1 MKYIK
6 LSHDKLEKAIS
17 NAGMTEREFVK
28 KYYNKSTHGTL
39 EGIAGA
45 DFRISKLIKICNL
58 LNVDMENLFDSMDS
72 SGNIPRF
79 VGNNNNVNSTVI
91 RDDNTALRTENK
103 ALKLIIEEKD
113 KRISDLSKTLD
124 YLIKLN
130 QIGQNSDKSK

>member
-6 LSHDKLEKAIS
+6 LSHNKLEKAIS

-28 KYYNKSTHGTL
+28 KYYDKSTHGTL
-39 EGIAGA
+39 DGIVGA

-58 LNVDMENLFDSMDS
+58 LNVDMNNLFDSMDS
-72 SGNIPRF
+72 TGNIPHF

>member
-1 MKYIK
+1 MKYLK

-17 NAGMTEREFVK
+17 DAGMSEREFVK
-28 KYYNKSTHGTL
+28 KYYGKSTHGTL
-39 EGIAGA
+39 EGIVGA

-58 LNVDMENLFDSMDS
+58 LNVDMDNLFDSLES
-72 SGNIPRF
+72 SGSIPRF

-91 RDDNTALRTENK
+91 KNDNTALRSENK
-103 ALKLIIEEKD
+103 ALRLIIEEKD

-130 QIGQNSDKSK
+130 QAGQNSDNHK